1 MNQSNSGGSACGA
14 TQNGVRKEGVD
25 IVVDQLRGRPGLD
38 GFCIAWTYAGGEI
51 RNGQLVGT
59 CERLPPDKFAMV
71 LSMQKRVIDA
81 KAKGLIEVCSSR
93 VVQRKHSNGK
103 VIHTET
109 YKLPGSVPV
118 GASLSR
124 PDQLPPRE
132 PRVVIDVLFYPEIK
146 SVTDFKSLRGLL
158 D

>member
-1 MNQSNSGGSACGA
+1 MSNSGGSACGT

-81 KAKGLIEVCSSR
+81 KARGLIEVCSSR
-93 VVQRKHSNGK
+93 VVQRKHGNGR

-109 YKLPGSVPV
+109 YKLPGHVPV
-118 GASLSR
+118 GVGMSR
-124 PDQLPPRE
+124 PDRLPPPRE
-132 PRVVIDVLFYPEIK
+132 SRSVIDVPVDPEIK
-146 SVTDFKSLRGLL
+146 CVTDFKSLRGLL